1 MTAQELLAIF
11 GNLQMAPAGGGRAV
25 HKPLFVLFWLA
36 RLERGEPR
44 LARFAEVEGSFK
56 QVLTEFGSS
65 NSPNTR
71 HLPFWHLCNDADG
84 KVWELQTERCIQIQ
98 TMGAAPG
105 LTWLRQNDVRAGFT
119 PAVDDLLRR
128 NAALRSTLG
137 RGLLV
142 DHFSETLHADIA
154 AQLGL
159 DLEAGEGVNTKA
171 KSARRRDPAF
181 RDRVL
186 RAYEYRCC
194 VCGFDLRIGNIS
206 AGLEAA
212 HIQWFTAGGPDV
224 ETNGFAMCA
233 LHHKL
238 LDLGAFTVEPINLTM
253 RFSQNLQLGES
264 TKEHLLSY
272 HGAGIIQPQSTS
284 YKPERK
290 YLEWHGDGVF
300 KKPSKD

>member
-1 MTAQELLAIF
+1 MTAQELLATF

-25 HKPLFVLFWLA
+25 HKPLLVLFWLA

-44 LARFAEVEGSFK
+44 LARFVEVEDSFK
-56 QVLTEFGSS
+56 QLLIEFGSS

-84 KVWELQTERCIQIQ
+84 KIWELRTERGIQIQ

-105 LTWLRQNDVRAGFT
+105 LAWLRQNDVRAGFT
-119 PAVDDLLRR
+119 PAFDDLLRR
-128 NAALRSTLG
+128 NAALRYKLA

-159 DLEAGEGVNTKA
+159 DLEADEGVNARA
-171 KSARRRDPAF
+171 KSTRRRDPGF

-194 VCGFDLRIGNIS
+194 VCGFDLRIGNVT

-212 HIQWFTAGGPDV
+212 HIQWFTAGGPDL
-224 ETNGFAMCA
+224 ETNGLAMCA

-238 LDLGAFTVEPINLTM
+238 LDLGAFTVEPVNLTM
-253 RFSQNLQLGES
+253 RFSQNLQLGE
-264 TKEHLLSY
+264 TTRMQLLPY
-272 HGAGIIQPQSTS
+272 HGAGIITPQSTI
-284 YKPERK
+284 YRPERK
-290 YLEWHGDGVF
+290 YLEWHGNAVF
-300 KKPSKD
+300 KKPGRE